1 MDLTHA
7 YKVALE
13 QTVKELFTDHQQQVL
28 YDSVAEAATPNDN
41 INEVVWETLRKYNVQ
56 DAGEIQPGQ
65 KFTITL
71 KK

>member
-28 YDSVAEAATPNDN
+28 YVKTS
-41 INEVVWETLRKYNVQ
+41 
-56 DAGEIQPGQ
+56 
-65 KFTITL
+65 
-71 KK
+71 KKQNASIGKKG